1 MKGDT
6 PYITDYGFSVVNDPC
21 RSNGIYSAPLFL
33 SPVQLEELFLGSK
46 NPTPYS
52 ARDDVYSLGFIFYYL
67 AYLKKPWA
75 AEIKN
80 SSDASLICCTFL
92 FYIIYINNL

>member
-1 MKGDT
+1 MKGDV
-6 PYITDYGFSVVNDPC
+6 PYISDYGFSVVNDPC

-46 NPTPYS
+46 NPTPYNEK
-52 ARDDVYSLGFIFYYL
+52 DDIYSLGFIFYYL

-75 AEIKN
+75 SEIKDT
-80 SSDASLICCTFL
+80 SDASLICCKYYF
-92 FYIIYINNL
+92 IDN